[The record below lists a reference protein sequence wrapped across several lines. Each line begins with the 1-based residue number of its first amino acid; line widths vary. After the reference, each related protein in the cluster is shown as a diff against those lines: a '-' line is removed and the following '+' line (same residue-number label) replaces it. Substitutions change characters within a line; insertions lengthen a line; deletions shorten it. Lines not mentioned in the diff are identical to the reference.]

1 MGGADLDD
9 GAVGLGK
16 DQRADAGKG
25 NLSVMHSRAEILD
38 SQCSRYCVHEAAA
51 ARECVI

>member
-16 DQRADAGKG
+16 DTGKG
-25 NLSVMHSRAEILD
+25 NLSVIRSRAEILD

-51 ARECVI
+51 ARECAI